1 MSPSRRVDG
10 DPYKTNTPAFRRRF
24 SGGLRRSETGL
35 LGLVVLIAIV
45 AAIGLPDFRTGLNIN
60 ESLNNAAPIAIV
72 AIGEAV
78 VILAREIDLSVGAI
92 LGLSAYLVGSA
103 VGHFSG
109 PIGPLVGVIMAL
121 GLGALLG
128 LGNAFLVNRAR
139 MPAIIATLATL
150 SIYGGLQ
157 VIVTHG
163 SQLYASQVPVWLAGL
178 RSDSWLGIGPF
189 IWIAV
194 ICLIVTSFLMRMTS
208 FGRDIYAL
216 GSNPEAALYLG
227 IRTQLR
233 NFEAFAF
240 CGALAGLGG
249 LLYTSQY
256 GNVDATAGSGFE
268 LTVIAAAVIG
278 GVSLFGGSGTPLS
291 GVLGALLLTEIENVL
306 ALMRISIFAQQT
318 LQGSAIVVAVAVYA
332 VVSRRLRR
340 PVRREI
346 SLSGQQQDANAPP
359 LVAPLLAQVPVGV
372 GPADAIVPIEGQAP

>member
-1 MSPSRRVDG
+1 MSAPARPGPPALAPPGSRRLS
-10 DPYKTNTPAFRRRF
+10 N
-24 SGGLRRSETGL
+24 GLRRSETGL
-35 LGLVVLIAIV
+35 LALIVVITAV
-45 AAIGLPDFRTGLNIN
+45 AAIALPDFRTGLNIN

-78 VILAREIDLSVGAI
+78 VIIAREIDLSVGAI

-103 VGHFSG
+103 VGHFHG
-109 PIGPLVGVIMAL
+109 PIGPVLGVLMAL
-121 GLGALLG
+121 GLGAALG
-128 LGNAFLVNRAR
+128 LGNALLVNRAR

-150 SIYGGLQ
+150 SIYSGLQ

-163 SQLYASQVPVWLAGL
+163 SQLYASQVPTWLAGL
-178 RSDSWLGIGPF
+178 RSGSWLGVGPF
-189 IWIAV
+189 IWTAV
-194 ICLIVTSFLMRMTS
+194 ICLIVASLLMRLTP

-216 GSNPEAALYLG
+216 GSNPGAAAYLG

-256 GNVDATAGSGFE
+256 GNIDATAGNGFE

-278 GVSLFGGSGTPLS
+278 GVSLFGGSGSPLS
-291 GVLGALLLTEIENVL
+291 GVLGAILLTEIENVL

-332 VVSRRLRR
+332 VISRRLRR

-346 SLSGQQQDANAPP
+346 LVVRPP
-359 LVAPLLAQVPVGV
+359 GRRPAQLAGAGGT
-372 GPADAIVPIEGQAP
+372 GPCAQWRRPRRGPQGPHHG

>member
-1 MSPSRRVDG
+1 MSA
-10 DPYKTNTPAFRRRF
+10 PARHSPAERAGPLLGPWRL
-24 SGGLRRSETGL
+24 SNGLRRSETGL
-35 LGLVVLIAIV
+35 LGLIVLITVV
-45 AAIGLPDFRTGLNIN
+45 AVITLPDFRTGLNIN

-78 VILAREIDLSVGAI
+78 VIVAREIDLSVGAI

-103 VGHFSG
+103 VGHFHG
-109 PIGPLVGVIMAL
+109 PIGPVLGVLMAL
-121 GLGALLG
+121 GLGAALG
-128 LGNAFLVNRAR
+128 LGNALLVNQAR

-150 SIYGGLQ
+150 SIYSGLQ
-157 VIVTHG
+157 VIVTNG

-178 RSDSWLGIGPF
+178 RSDSWLGVGPF
-189 IWIAV
+189 IWTAV
-194 ICLIVTSFLMRMTS
+194 ICLIVASFLMRMTP

-216 GSNPEAALYLG
+216 GSNPGAATYLG

-233 NFEAFAF
+233 NYEAFAF

-256 GNVDATAGSGFE
+256 GNIDATAGSGFE

-278 GVSLFGGSGTPLS
+278 GVSLFGGSGSPLS
-291 GVLGALLLTEIENVL
+291 GVLGAILLTEIENVL

-332 VVSRRLRR
+332 VISRRLRR

-346 SLSGQQQDANAPP
+346 SLSGPQPDPVPPPVPLSLAPVP
-359 LVAPLLAQVPVGV
+359 SGVGSADVAPE
-372 GPADAIVPIEGQAP
+372 GPHHG